1 MEQHKLDSVLLKA
14 AKRGDAD
21 TMALAIHAGANPRAV
36 DDLTGGSVLQL
47 AATRGCAEGVRLLL
61 SAGVDANAA
70 ESADCPALVCAAY
83 KGRLPVMKLLLETG
97 SMIFSYLS

>member
-47 AATRGCAEGVRLLL
+47 AATRG
-61 SAGVDANAA
+61 
-70 ESADCPALVCAAY
+70 
-83 KGRLPVMKLLLETG
+83 
-97 SMIFSYLS
+97 

>member
-1 MEQHKLDSVLLKA
+1 MSVTARRQGTVISRHKSEFGVLLKA

-47 AATRGCAEGVRLLL
+47 GWPSIASFR
-61 SAGVDANAA
+61 
-70 ESADCPALVCAAY
+70 
-83 KGRLPVMKLLLETG
+83 
-97 SMIFSYLS
+97 

>member
-1 MEQHKLDSVLLKA
+1 MKIPAAIQQIVMEQHKLDSVLLKA

-47 AATRGCAEGVRLLL
+47 GWPSVASFR
-61 SAGVDANAA
+61 
-70 ESADCPALVCAAY
+70 
-83 KGRLPVMKLLLETG
+83 
-97 SMIFSYLS
+97 

>member
-47 AATRGCAEGVRLLL
+47 GWQSVASFR
-61 SAGVDANAA
+61 
-70 ESADCPALVCAAY
+70 
-83 KGRLPVMKLLLETG
+83 
-97 SMIFSYLS
+97 